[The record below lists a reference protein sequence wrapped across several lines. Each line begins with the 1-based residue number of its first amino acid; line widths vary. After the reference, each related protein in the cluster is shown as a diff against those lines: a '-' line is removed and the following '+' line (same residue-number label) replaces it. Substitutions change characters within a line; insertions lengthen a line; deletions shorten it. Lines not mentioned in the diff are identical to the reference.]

1 MRTLQVMYVAAG
13 LLLAALA
20 IPLWRRKIGPNPLY
34 GFRIKQTLED
44 PAVWYEVNA
53 VAGRGMLVD
62 GLVIVVAAL
71 ALAAVPGIGIDRY
84 ALSVLALFV
93 VALGIT
99 LAASLRALRRRVR
112 VRDEARPGPLSD

>member
-1 MRTLQVMYVAAG
+1 MRILQVMYVAAG
-13 LLLAALA
+13 LLLTALA

-34 GFRIKQTLED
+34 GFRVKQTLED
-44 PAVWYEVNA
+44 TAVWYEVNA
-53 VAGRGMLVD
+53 VAGKGMLAD
-62 GLVIVVAAL
+62 GLVVVVAAL
-71 ALAAVPGIGIDRY
+71 LLAAVPGIGIDRY

-99 LAASLRALRRRVR
+99 LAASVRALRRCVR